1 MAPLHNNHSSRTLQL
16 PKSPIIKKE
25 ELEKDQ
31 AAEMITKIPAAPK
44 KNGAAKTREEEQQPQ
59 PQPKRQKKQKK
70 QPQPKKQKK
79 QKKETKLESRSPLLT
94 PSSASA
100 PENFSRRSSSSS
112 PEVEVVPRPEPVK
125 SKDQEPSVG
134 RSVVPVKGSGDDT
147 SRELKYPAALLKYR
161 KTLQLRSSPKRE
173 ATLQKWLPLANRLM
187 AAHVEKLAK
196 LRAEL
201 EAAAA
206 APMESCES
214 REKEEVEVAA
224 AGAGRAS
231 CCPHHEVEA
240 SEDDSDDD
248 DDDSDSDDEDWWP
261 GKDLGW
267 SRDEGMEHRD
277 GQPVYGDGY

>member
-1 MAPLHNNHSSRTLQL
+1 MAPLHNDHSSQTLQL

-25 ELEKDQ
+25 EQEEDQ
-31 AAEMITKIPAAPK
+31 AAEMI
-44 KNGAAKTREEEQQPQ
+44 AKQEEEQQPQ
-59 PQPKRQKKQKK
+59 PQP

-79 QKKETKLESRSPLLT
+79 QKKEVKVESRSPLLT
-94 PSSASA
+94 PPSA
-100 PENFSRRSSSSS
+100 PENFSGRSSSS

-125 SKDQEPSVG
+125 SEDQEPSVG
-134 RSVVPVKGSGDDT
+134 SSVVPVKGSSDDT

-161 KTLQLRSSPKRE
+161 KVLQLRSSPKRE
-173 ATLQKWLPLANRLM
+173 ATLQKWLPLANQLM
-187 AAHVEKLAK
+187 AAHVKKLAE
-196 LRAEL
+196 LRAEKL

-224 AGAGRAS
+224 AGAERAS

-240 SEDDSDDD
+240 SEEDDSDDD
-248 DDDSDSDDEDWWP
+248 DDSDSDSDDEDWWP
-261 GKDLGW
+261 GKNLGW
-267 SRDEGMEHRD
+267 SRDEGMEYRE